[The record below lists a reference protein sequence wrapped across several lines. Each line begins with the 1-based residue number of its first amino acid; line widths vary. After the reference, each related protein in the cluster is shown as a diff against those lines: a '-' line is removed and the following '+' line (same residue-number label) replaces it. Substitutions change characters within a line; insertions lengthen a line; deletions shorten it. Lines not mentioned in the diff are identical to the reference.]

1 MFNIF
6 TKEKKTKTLSDGL
19 KKTRQGF
26 GERLKNLFLGKSVI
40 DDSLIEDVEMM
51 LLSADVGVKT
61 TERLIGVIKENVK
74 KNRVSQDEIVDSIK
88 STLSKLLLSPP
99 KSKKD
104 GNPKVILV
112 VGVNGVGKTT
122 TVAKIATHC
131 LEQGQTVMVAAGDTY
146 RAAAIQQLQ
155 TWCDRLSIPLV
166 AQQYGADPAAVVY
179 DAVSSAKAKKLDVM
193 IADTAGR
200 LHTQGNLMNELEKV
214 KRVLKKLD
222 PSAPHETLMVI
233 DATTGQTA
241 LNQVKVFADVLGLD
255 GLILTKLDGTA
266 KGGVVFSIQEQ
277 FKLPIYYIG
286 VGEGA
291 EDLVEFDP
299 NHFVE
304 ALFE

>member
-26 GERLKNLFLGKSVI
+26 GERLKNLFLGKSVV